1 MKKKKDSPEPFVA
14 LTKDSRFEGTYEVLV
29 PVAGRVRPYRVGLR
43 FETQES
49 AEAWIHSQDCKE
61 AIGEVCGGKTR

>member
-1 MKKKKDSPEPFVA
+1 MKKKKASPEPFVA

-29 PVAGRVRPYRVGLR
+29 PVEGRVRPYRVGLR

-49 AEAWIHSQDCKE
+49 AEAWIHSQDGKE
-61 AIGEVCGGKTR
+61 AIAEVRGGKTG